1 LDLCSYNLDGS
12 VIAKIVMPV
21 LLAGK
26 SVRTLGLGSFRAPV
40 MSPRGEIL
48 GFPTEPLI

>member
-1 LDLCSYNLDGS
+1 MMMDSL
-12 VIAKIVMPV
+12 AKIAAPV

-26 SVRTLGLGSFRAPV
+26 SMKTLGLWLFRAPV
-40 MSPRGEIL
+40 MSPRREIL